1 MSLRDIRRG
10 GANRCSHANSK
21 MTGGR
26 RLAILTLAA
35 TAVLSQLAGKAQE
48 LQSPPVN
55 PVVVELFTSEGCS
68 SCPPADALLERMDAA
83 QPIPGAQLIVLSE
96 HVDYWDHD
104 GWKDPYSSSFVT
116 ERQAEYIRVLRL
128 NTAYTPQIII
138 DGTFELQGNGAPLT
152 ESLRKA
158 SATRKIPVHIRSVT
172 LDFNGSRVLR
182 GRAEVESAGEKS
194 EANVYAA
201 LALDHVESQVLRG
214 ENSGKRLTHVSV
226 VQEITKIGKLTRG
239 SFSQD
244 FQIKLKSGMDPTNLR
259 LIVFVQT
266 PNVGRILGAV
276 ALKVSN

>member
-194 EANVYAA
+194 E
-201 LALDHVESQVLRG
+201 
-214 ENSGKRLTHVSV
+214 
-226 VQEITKIGKLTRG
+226 
-239 SFSQD
+239 
-244 FQIKLKSGMDPTNLR
+244 
-259 LIVFVQT
+259 
-266 PNVGRILGAV
+266 
-276 ALKVSN
+276 